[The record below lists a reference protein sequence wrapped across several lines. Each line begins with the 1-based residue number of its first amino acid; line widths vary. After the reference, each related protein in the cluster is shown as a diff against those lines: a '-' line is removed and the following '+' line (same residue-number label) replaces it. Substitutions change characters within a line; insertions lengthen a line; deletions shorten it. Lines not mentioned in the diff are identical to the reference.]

1 MILEIPRSTTFE
13 CPEGRFAAVLT
24 EVKDKFQS
32 SMGESQK
39 QIRLVFEPK
48 IPPVKHKTVL
58 AGKNFLPS
66 LAQGS
71 ELRTCLDTWMGEDF
85 IPSQT
90 GGRFELESLIGRECE
105 IETVHIRDP
114 KHKNPF
120 VCIAGIYPPSTQT
133 STNRA

>member
-66 LAQGS
+66 LAPGS

-85 IPSQT
+85 IPSQN
-90 GGRFELESLIGRECE
+90 GGRFDLKSLIGRECE
-105 IETVHIRDP
+105 IATVHLSDS

-120 VCIAGIYPPSTQT
+120 VCITGIYPPSTQT